1 MENIVFLGRPFGAP
15 LAPPLLYASTTLPM
29 QGLSASAGNANG
41 IAPTLL
47 YYFRYTSA
55 ALPSRLSGD
64 RFDRAYLG
72 SQMLC
77 GELSLPVIERS
88 IAAGLA
94 PPPTKRPIW
103 RLWARI
109 VPSLPPSFCGSCHS
123 RSQDYG
129 YRGPHVSVPH
139 FRPPG

>member
-1 MENIVFLGRPFGAP
+1 VENIVFLGRPFGAP

-72 SQMLC
+72 SQRLC
-77 GELSLPVIERS
+77 GELSPPVIERLYPPS
-88 IAAGLA
+88 SHVPPDLAAVGTDLPVSAAGLIRN
-94 PPPTKRPIW
+94 K
-103 RLWARI
+103 
-109 VPSLPPSFCGSCHS
+109 
-123 RSQDYG
+123 
-129 YRGPHVSVPH
+129 PH
-139 FRPPG
+139 RTAD